1 MPEALCC
8 SIFCALLPDHSYLVE
23 KLSVPDLIEVAVAE
37 PSTCLQSRT
46 EEFEKWSCLLKLRTF
61 KPLQISAV
69 NKQSSRNINIK

>member
-37 PSTCLQSRT
+37 PSKYLQSRI
-46 EEFEKWSCLLKLRTF
+46 EEFDKLGLPAKT
-61 KPLQISAV
+61 QDIQTSTDISS
-69 NKQSSRNINIK
+69 Q